1 MGLSLKSL
9 ARLQYRQ
16 FRRGQKGGI
25 AGFIILLVYFWLL
38 EFVMFVLLKEK
49 VSFTPLIAALACMSA
64 IIPDFFLK
72 LLFVRDRTV
81 MDAFLKTRPVPQE
94 QWIRFLLVSQCWNMA
109 NLMMPIALVPACFLF
124 LPFVPGLV
132 VFLAL
137 YAFSVFGGIL
147 VMLIKHRG
155 PYQTEKAVSTAAV
168 RSVRP
173 DAIPP
178 ILGLQ
183 VKSLLRSKR
192 LRTGMIWLSAFFLL
206 EYVLMSIG
214 SSNRLADFYLF
225 GFFFMAAMNG
235 PQFGLGIEAGFISA
249 IWTRPIPIER
259 ILRNKFWV
267 SGMIS
272 GLGLLICL
280 PIGLWVGTPWYV
292 PISYAL
298 FSFGF
303 GALLML
309 LDAYNCVPFDL
320 FGKTFFNYQ
329 GSKGTYKANTFIV
342 MILVM
347 GLGIAL
353 PRLLPDWLAHL
364 VLAALGLLGVAFH
377 RPFFRY
383 VERKFLARKHDYLEK
398 YLSI

>member
-38 EFVMFVLLKEK
+38 EILMFFILKEK
-49 VSFTPLIAALACMSA
+49 VSIPPLAGALVCMGA

-81 MDAFLKTRPVPQE
+81 MDAFLKTRPVSQE
-94 QWIRFLLVSQCWNMA
+94 QWNRFLAVSQCWDMA
-109 NLMMPIALVPACFLF
+109 NLLMPVALVPACFLF
-124 LPFVPGLV
+124 LPFPSSLIVL
-132 VFLAL
+132 LAL
-137 YAFSVFGGIL
+137 YVFSVFGGIL

-155 PYQTEKAVSTAAV
+155 TYQTEKAVSTAAV

-173 DAIPP
+173 DAVPP

-192 LRTGMIWLSAFFLL
+192 LKTGMVWLSVFFLL
-206 EYVLMSIG
+206 EYALMGFGNS
-214 SSNRLADFYLF
+214 RRTADFYLF
-225 GFFFMAAMNG
+225 GFFLMTAMNL

-249 IWTRPIPIER
+249 IWTRPVRIGR
-259 ILRNKFWV
+259 ILRDKYLT
-267 SGMIS
+267 SGILS

-280 PIGLWVGTPWYV
+280 PIALWVGTPWYV
-292 PISYAL
+292 PVSYAL

-303 GALLML
+303 GALLLL
-309 LDAYNCVPFDL
+309 LDAYNCIPFDL
-320 FGKTFFNYQ
+320 FGKTFFNTQ
-329 GSKGTYKANTFIV
+329 GSKGTYKANTFIAF
-342 MILVM
+342 ILVT

-353 PRLLPDWLAHL
+353 PRLLPDWPAHL
-364 VLAALGLLGVAFH
+364 VMAALGLLGFAFH

-383 VERKFLARKHDYLEK
+383 VERKFLAQKHHYLEK